1 MYVTP
6 DNSERSFYTLQLYL
20 NQRDADNDLI
30 GGATTFHGGDMDR
43 DYNVFPRTG
52 RVLIFQHRKLWHSGQ
67 QVDGGAKY
75 TMRTD
80 VMFKR
85 VGEEA

>member
-1 MYVTP
+1 MYITP

-30 GGATTFHGGDMDR
+30 GGATTFHGGDMKR
-43 DYNVFPRTG
+43 EYNVFPRTG
-52 RVLIFQHRKLWHSGQ
+52 RVLIFQHRNLWHSGQ
-67 QVDGGAKY
+67 QVDFGVKY

-80 VMFKR
+80 LMFKR
-85 VGEEA
+85 EDKRE